1 MFANSAHPGCKL
13 PIQGKGWA
21 GMRGAISLQAV
32 LEVVSEFDECG
43 GASVGLVAWEL
54 CVDERLVAGTWEQ
67 ARATGLIA
75 PAGYDQHE
83 QLWRLTPAGWAARQ
97 GERDSA

>member
-32 LEVVSEFDECG
+32 LEVASEFDECG

-54 CVDERLVAGTWEQ
+54 CVDEGASSRTRRKEEEDRLPQEGRPDLA
-67 ARATGLIA
+67 
-75 PAGYDQHE
+75 
-83 QLWRLTPAGWAARQ
+83 LTRRVQ
-97 GERDSA
+97 